1 MKQSKTSTKARS
13 RRRAGSW
20 SPVAGKQDLPDPS
33 KPVPQ
38 VPQEPSSASREQVRE
53 VAPPVTAARESKR
66 PMERSKQR
74 RSRRS

>member
-13 RRRAGSW
+13 RRQAGSW

-33 KPVPQ
+33 KP